1 MAIFDYRAKDYQ
13 GNTVTGVIEAPTENV
28 AAELL
33 TERRYIILNLAPRRK
48 AVLFQSSLGFLNRVP
63 MREVVIFSRQLA
75 VMINTAVPIVQALR
89 ILVKQTKT
97 VAFKIIISEI
107 ADEVD
112 GGAKLSA
119 ALSRYPQVFSEFFIH
134 MIRSGETTG
143 KLDET
148 LNYLADQLEKDYDLQ
163 SRIKGA
169 MIYPAFILTAILG
182 VAVTMMIYVIP
193 KLTAVLTESGA
204 KLPWSTVM
212 LINTSQFLRQY
223 WWLCLL
229 VIIGLVFFVRFVN
242 NTSAGRRQFD
252 YFRIH
257 APVFGNLFQKIYL
270 TRLTRSIS
278 TLISGGI
285 PLTRTL
291 EIVADIVGNTIYR
304 ELTLDT
310 IKVIEDG
317 NSIATLFAKSRDVPP
332 MLTQMMIVGEQT
344 GKLDVILEKLSD
356 FYAKEV
362 DNMIRNLVSLMEPII
377 MLMLAAGVAVLVMA
391 ILLPMYNLSSA
402 I

>member
-13 GNTVTGVIEAPTENV
+13 GNTVSGVIEAPTENV

-112 GGAKLSA
+112 GGAKLST
-119 ALSRYPQVFSEFFIH
+119 ALSRYPQVYSEFFVH

-148 LNYLADQLEKDYDLQ
+148 LNYLADQLEKDYDLN

-169 MIYPAFILTAILG
+169 MIYPAFILTAIVG
-182 VAVTMMIYVIP
+182 VGVVMMIYVIP
-193 KLTAVLTESGA
+193 KLTSVLEDSGT
-204 KLPWSTVM
+204 KLPWSTKLM
-212 LINTSQFLRQY
+212 INMSKFLKQD
-223 WWLCLL
+223 WWLLIL
-229 VIIGLVFFVRFVN
+229 ILIGLGFLYRVITR
-242 NTSAGRRQFD
+242 TSAGRRQLD
-252 YFRIH
+252 AMKIRMPI
-257 APVFGNLFQKIYL
+257 FGNLFQKIYL
-270 TRLTRSIS
+270 TRFTRSIA
-278 TLISGGI
+278 TLIMGGI
-285 PLTRTL
+285 PLSRTL
-291 EIVADIVGNTIYR
+291 EIVADIVGNSVYK

-310 IKVIEDG
+310 IAVIEDG
-317 NSIATLFAKSRDVPP
+317 SSIATLFAKSRDVPP
-332 MLTQMMIVGEQT
+332 MLTQMMTVGEQT
-344 GKLDVILEKLSD
+344 GKLDVILSKLSD
-356 FYAKEV
+356 FYSKEV
-362 DNMIRNLVSLMEPII
+362 DNLIRNLVSLMEPVI
-377 MLMLAAGVAVLVMA
+377 MLLLAVGVAVLVMA

>member
-1 MAIFDYRAKDYQ
+1 MAIFDYRAKDHQ
-13 GNTVTGVIEAPTENV
+13 GNTVSGVIEAPTENV

-112 GGAKLSA
+112 GGAKLST
-119 ALSRYPQVFSEFFIH
+119 ALSRYPQVYSEFFVH

-148 LNYLADQLEKDYDLQ
+148 LNYLADQLEKDYDLN

-169 MIYPAFILTAILG
+169 MIYPAFILTAIVG
-182 VAVTMMIYVIP
+182 VGIVMMIYVIP
-193 KLTAVLTESGA
+193 KLTAVLEESGT
-204 KLPWSTVM
+204 KLPWSTKLM
-212 LINTSQFLRQY
+212 INTSKFLKQD
-223 WWLCLL
+223 WWLVVLIL
-229 VIIGLVFFVRFVN
+229 IGLGFLYRLITHTN
-242 NTSAGRRQFD
+242 AGRRQMD
-252 YFRIH
+252 AMKIRMPI
-257 APVFGNLFQKIYL
+257 FGNLFQKIYL
-270 TRLTRSIS
+270 TRFTRSIA
-278 TLISGGI
+278 TLIMGGI
-285 PLTRTL
+285 PLSRTL
-291 EIVADIVGNTIYR
+291 EIVADIVGNSVYK

-310 IKVIEDG
+310 IAVIEDG
-317 NSIATLFAKSRDVPP
+317 SSIATLFAKSRDVPP
-332 MLTQMMIVGEQT
+332 MLTQMMTVGEQT
-344 GKLDVILEKLSD
+344 GKLDVILSKLSD
-356 FYAKEV
+356 FYSKEV
-362 DNMIRNLVSLMEPII
+362 DNLIRNLVSLMEPVI
-377 MLMLAAGVAVLVMA
+377 MLVLAIGVAVLVMA

>member
-1 MAIFDYRAKDYQ
+1 MAIFDYRAKDHQ
-13 GNTVTGVIEAPTENV
+13 GNTVSGVIEAPTENV

-112 GGAKLSA
+112 GGAKLST
-119 ALSRYPQVFSEFFIH
+119 ALSRYPQVYSEFFVH

-148 LNYLADQLEKDYDLQ
+148 LNYLADQLEKDYDLN

-169 MIYPAFILTAILG
+169 MIYPAFILTAIVG
-182 VAVTMMIYVIP
+182 VGIVMMIYVIP
-193 KLTAVLTESGA
+193 KLTAVLEESGT
-204 KLPWSTVM
+204 KLPLSTKLM
-212 LINTSQFLRQY
+212 INTSKFLKQD
-223 WWLCLL
+223 WWLVVLIL
-229 VIIGLVFFVRFVN
+229 IGLGFLYRLITHTN
-242 NTSAGRRQFD
+242 AGRRQMD
-252 YFRIH
+252 AMKIRMPI
-257 APVFGNLFQKIYL
+257 FGNLFQKIYL
-270 TRLTRSIS
+270 TRFTRSIA
-278 TLISGGI
+278 TLIMGGI
-285 PLTRTL
+285 PLSRTL
-291 EIVADIVGNTIYR
+291 EIVADIVGNSVYK

-310 IKVIEDG
+310 IAVIEDG
-317 NSIATLFAKSRDVPP
+317 SSIATLFAKSRDVPP
-332 MLTQMMIVGEQT
+332 MLTQMMTVGEQT
-344 GKLDVILEKLSD
+344 GKLDVILSKLSD
-356 FYAKEV
+356 FYSKEV
-362 DNMIRNLVSLMEPII
+362 DNLIRNLVSLMEPVI
-377 MLMLAAGVAVLVMA
+377 MLVLAIGVAVLVMA